1 MNPWIGI
8 ILALLALFLGGALLG
23 VYGVI
28 FAVTGIVFW
37 LLLQM
42 SRLMR
47 LMRVAGAAPMGSVTN
62 AVMLSSKLH
71 AGMKLVD
78 LITLTGS
85 LGVKQAPEHFVWRDA
100 GGEPGAQ
107 SGAGPWGRERN
118 IAMTMFKVTRKE
130 IEWGGRKLVL
140 ETGKIARQADG
151 AVLATY
157 GETTVLCTA
166 VGALCWHVDLL
177 IPSQHCGAIVD
188 V

>member
-8 ILALLALFLGGALLG
+8 VLALLALFLGGALLG

-47 LMRVAGAAPMGSVTN
+47 IMRVAGAAPMGSVAN

-78 LITLTGS
+78 LIKLTGS
-85 LGVKQAPEHFVWRDA
+85 LGVKQGEETFVWRDA
-100 GGEPGAQ
+100 GGDAVE
-107 SGAGPWGRERN
+107 
-118 IAMTMFKVTRKE
+118 VVLRKGKLA
-130 IEWGGRKLVL
+130 EWRLV
-140 ETGKIARQADG
+140 RAD
-151 AVLATY
+151 AAAAT
-157 GETTVLCTA
+157 
-166 VGALCWHVDLL
+166 
-177 IPSQHCGAIVD
+177 P
-188 V
+188 

>member
-8 ILALLALFLGGALLG
+8 GLALLALFLGGALLG

-47 LMRVAGAAPMGSVTN
+47 LMRVAGAAPMGSVVN

-78 LITLTGS
+78 LIKLTGS
-85 LGVKQAPEHFVWRDA
+85 LGVKAGEETFVWRDA
-100 GGEPGAQ
+100 GGDAVE
-107 SGAGPWGRERN
+107 
-118 IAMTMFKVTRKE
+118 VVLRKGKLA
-130 IEWGGRKLVL
+130 EWRLV
-140 ETGKIARQADG
+140 RADG
-151 AVLATY
+151 APAT
-157 GETTVLCTA
+157 
-166 VGALCWHVDLL
+166 
-177 IPSQHCGAIVD
+177 P
-188 V
+188 